1 MLHSKT
7 NAFAQSR
14 NLTLCLSN
22 KRYVTRTTTMLSRV
36 AARVFTAS
44 KPSSSSSSPL
54 VGFTHR
60 VAMFSTDENA
70 DDDAAT
76 TSASASGSQDAEK
89 VLAFLRAVKIDE
101 KHAEALNNDWSYVL
115 TVKTEKLKSMGLSV
129 KERKEF
135 LRMAERTRSG
145 LWDPFRGAL
154 PR

>member
-1 MLHSKT
+1 
-7 NAFAQSR
+7 
-14 NLTLCLSN
+14 
-22 KRYVTRTTTMLSRV
+22 MLSRV
-36 AARVFTAS
+36 AARAFTAS
-44 KPSSSSSSPL
+44 KSSSSSSLPV

-60 VAMFSTDENA
+60 VATFSTTEENA
-70 DDDAAT
+70 DADDAT
-76 TSASASGSQDAEK
+76 TSASASGGRDAEK

-101 KHAEALNNDWSYVL
+101 KHAEALNNDWTYVL

>member
-1 MLHSKT
+1 
-7 NAFAQSR
+7 
-14 NLTLCLSN
+14 
-22 KRYVTRTTTMLSRV
+22 
-36 AARVFTAS
+36 
-44 KPSSSSSSPL
+44 
-54 VGFTHR
+54 
-60 VAMFSTDENA
+60 MFSTEENA
-70 DDDAAT
+70 DADDA
-76 TSASASGSQDAEK
+76 TSASASGGQDAEK